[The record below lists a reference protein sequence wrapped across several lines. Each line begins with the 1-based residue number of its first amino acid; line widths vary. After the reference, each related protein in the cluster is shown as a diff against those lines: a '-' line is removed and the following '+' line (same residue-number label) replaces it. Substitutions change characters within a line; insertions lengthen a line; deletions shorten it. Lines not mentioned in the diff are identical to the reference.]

1 MKKRTERAL
10 LLGALSLAAIKAQK
24 DGAAMSAREAA
35 RLREALERTYLSDW
49 GHVPE
54 GERPRL
60 GVNLEPA
67 PPSPRAIGGIA
78 IGDRVHVE
86 LRVFQGD
93 GVVFEISTELA
104 RGDASLLYPC
114 YRIRF
119 DDGLSEWFTGA
130 CLTLI

>member
-54 GERPRL
+54 GERPRPL
-60 GVNLEPA
+60 
-67 PPSPRAIGGIA
+67 
-78 IGDRVHVE
+78 H
-86 LRVFQGD
+86 
-93 GVVFEISTELA
+93 LA
-104 RGDASLLYPC
+104 RSEESQLV
-114 YRIRF
+114 IVST
-119 DDGLSEWFTGA
+119 LSCVSSRATVW
-130 CLTLI
+130 CLKSAPN